1 MTDEQRELVLKAQ
14 QSLEAAKLLLSKDF
28 TDYAISRAYYSMFYV
43 AQAFLAG
50 EGLAFSKHSAVISAF
65 GREFAKPQRV
75 PVEFHRYL
83 IEAQSLRTTGDYGQ
97 LNALTAEQATE
108 QITHAENFLI
118 LASQNFGEI

>member
-28 TDYAISRAYYSMFYV
+28 TDYSISRAYYSMFYV

-75 PVEFHRYL
+75 PVKFHRYL

-108 QITHAENFLI
+108 QITHAESFLI